1 MGVLPVLLSAP
12 HSIVHPPLNSLW
24 LHSNEPQLHIMA
36 YRTLHVLAPGYLPTY
51 SLCSALLTS
60 FLSPEHVRVLLSSSP
75 CICCLSSYIYMEAL
89 QNFCMIWQ
97 AVFSR
102 LLSVSIFFLLQLHRV
117 ALFPL
122 LWFSSL
128 LLFPFY
134 LEHCLLS
141 SGSVLFLHHYVCDL
155 MIYLVLGL
163 YSVGSII
170 TEPP

>member
-102 LLSVSIFFLLQLHRV
+102 LLSLYSSSFSFTGWPCFLYFDSLV
-117 ALFPL
+117 FC
-122 LWFSSL
+122 SSL
-128 LLFPFY
+128 FILSTAFY
-134 LEHCLLS
+134 H
-141 SGSVLFLHHYVCDL
+141 
-155 MIYLVLGL
+155 LVLS
-163 YSVGSII
+163 YFSTTMCVTWWFI
-170 TEPP
+170 